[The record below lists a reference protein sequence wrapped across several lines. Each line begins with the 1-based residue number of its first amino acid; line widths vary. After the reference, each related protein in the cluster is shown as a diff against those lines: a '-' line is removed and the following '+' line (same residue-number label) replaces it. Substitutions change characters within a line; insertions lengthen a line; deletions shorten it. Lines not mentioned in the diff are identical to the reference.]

1 MNINEVI
8 KKFEKTTG
16 SRVLYVTKSGS
27 KLYGTDNPNS
37 DTDYKGIF
45 LPSKQSLILN
55 NSSSSFSSNSNNT
68 MEKNSNEDIDF
79 TLHSLHDF
87 FNHIQKSETGA
98 VDLLFS
104 MFREDTIV
112 YEDKIFTSMIKDNY
126 SSFLNTHMSSF
137 IGYALGMAKK
147 YGIKG
152 ARYAELEE
160 FINSFFSHF
169 DPKSQDKL
177 KIRMDAIKDFVDT
190 NNFRYIKIQKAK
202 APRGYKD
209 EFQDYI
215 NVLGKLFSEDIT
227 FEYLHERVQQ
237 LYIGFGNRTKTISKT
252 ENKVDYKAL
261 SHAYRIASEVKELL
275 ETEFIQFPLKERDYV
290 KEIKSG
296 LHDQDKIVDEI
307 QDILDSIDTLIL
319 YSKINDKSDRKLM
332 DKIIL
337 SFYEN

>member
-1 MNINEVI
+1 
-8 KKFEKTTG
+8 
-16 SRVLYVTKSGS
+16 
-27 KLYGTDNPNS
+27 
-37 DTDYKGIF
+37 
-45 LPSKQSLILN
+45 
-55 NSSSSFSSNSNNT
+55 
-68 MEKNSNEDIDF
+68 
-79 TLHSLHDF
+79 
-87 FNHIQKSETGA
+87 
-98 VDLLFS
+98 
-104 MFREDTIV
+104 
-112 YEDKIFTSMIKDNY
+112 MIKENY
-126 SSFLNTHMSSF
+126 YSFLNTQMKSF

-147 YGIKG
+147 FGIKG

-177 KIRMDAIKDFVDT
+177 KIRMDSIKDFVDT

-202 APRGYKD
+202 TPRGHKD

-237 LYIGFGNRTKTISKT
+237 LYIGFGNRTKSISKT

-307 QDILDSIDTLIL
+307 QDILDSIDALIL